1 VDEHSPLRKNLYPY
15 RKMAKG
21 PNDWI
26 YHYDKI
32 LVETVVMNDPELP
45 GTILR
50 LPAVYGPGDNRHSFF
65 PYVKRMDD
73 RRPAI
78 LLSEDHARWRWTHD
92 YVENVAAAIALTV
105 LDDRAAGKIY
115 NVGEELTPT
124 TEERVRLLAHITG
137 WNGQIVKLPRA
148 SIPKY
153 LRDTYNY
160 SRDLAYD
167 TNRIRRELGYRES
180 LSVEEAIRRTI
191 DDLRAQPPAFNAA
204 DYDYAAE
211 DDALA
216 AAHTA
221 SPQRK

>member
-1 VDEHSPLRKNLYPY
+1 
-15 RKMAKG
+15 
-21 PNDWI
+21 
-26 YHYDKI
+26 
-32 LVETVVMNDPELP
+32 
-45 GTILR
+45 
-50 LPAVYGPGDNRHSFF
+50 
-65 PYVKRMDD
+65 
-73 RRPAI
+73 
-78 LLSEDHARWRWTHD
+78 
-92 YVENVAAAIALTV
+92 VAAAIALTV
-105 LDDRAAGKIY
+105 LDDRAAGRIY
-115 NVGEELTPT
+115 NVGEELTLT
-124 TEERVRLLAHITG
+124 TEERVRLLAQITG

-191 DDLRAQPPAFNAA
+191 DDLRAQPPAFDTA

-211 DDALA
+211 DDALT

-221 SPQRK
+221 APQRK